1 MIPIQ
6 AALRNAVG
14 FVATLTG
21 NDHPHDAS
29 EALSGSQA
37 PIRPTP
43 LRNPSNP
50 SDHLPADTVWWENQA
65 DRIAERL
72 AR

>member
-21 NDHPHDAS
+21 TDDPHDAS

-37 PIRPTP
+37 PIPPTP
-43 LRNPSNP
+43 KPQRS
-50 SDHLPADTVWWENQA
+50 PADTEWWENQA

>member
-14 FVATLTG
+14 FVDALVGTS
-21 NDHPHDAS
+21 DPHDAS
-29 EALSGSQA
+29 ESLSGSQA
-37 PIRPTP
+37 PVPPTP
-43 LRNPSNP
+43 KPVKPQRS
-50 SDHLPADTVWWENQA
+50 PADTAWWENQA

-72 AR
+72 QR